1 MAESLARSANRTS
14 TARAVTLDIRRGVDR
29 INDVG
34 TGYTRFVGFM
44 KLFLPL
50 IAGGL
55 IALVVI
61 WPQFQPGTEAFR
73 LGLYGLETQD
83 SGDQRLVNG
92 RFSGTDPRNRS
103 YSLSANSVLQV
114 EKDSSLV
121 DLVSPKA
128 DIMLDNGSWL
138 ALTAKTG
145 QFHKES
151 QILELSGSVNLFH
164 DAGYEFRTQNAHFSL
179 AKGTAGGNSPIE
191 GQGPF
196 GLLHASGFRLLDN
209 GDRIIFTGKAR
220 LVIYPTLDRSGK

>member
-1 MAESLARSANRTS
+1 
-14 TARAVTLDIRRGVDR
+14 
-29 INDVG
+29 
-34 TGYTRFVGFM
+34 M

-61 WPQFQPGTEAFR
+61 WPQFQPGTEVFR

-83 SGDQRLVNG
+83 SGESAASQWPLQRHRPPEPELFAE
-92 RFSGTDPRNRS
+92 RQFHPSGGEEFKPRRPRES
-103 YSLSANSVLQV
+103 
-114 EKDSSLV
+114 
-121 DLVSPKA
+121 KA

-196 GLLHASGFRLLDN
+196 GLLHASGFRLLDMAI
-209 GDRIIFTGKAR
+209 GSYLPARPDSSFIRHWTGR
-220 LVIYPTLDRSGK
+220 GK